1 MRYVDGFLIPVPK
14 KNVAAYLRMARKAG
28 KVWLEYGA
36 LQFCESSGDDLV
48 HTMSAAF
55 PKTLKLKP
63 GETAF
68 FSWIVFKSKADRDR
82 INKKVTVDPRL
93 ADMMDMKNM
102 PFDAKRMVYGGFRMR
117 VDME

>member
-14 KNVAAYLRMARKAG
+14 KNVPAYLRMARKAG
-28 KVWLEYGA
+28 KIWLEYGA

-55 PKTLKLKP
+55 PKTLKLKR

-68 FSWIVFKSKADRDR
+68 FSWIVFNSKADRDR
-82 INKKVTVDPRL
+82 INKKVIADPRL
-93 ADMMDMKNM
+93 ENTMDPKAT
-102 PFDAKRMVYGGFRMR
+102 PFDVKRMVYGGFKMR
-117 VDME
+117 VDLE